1 MSFDP
6 FAQFRMTDHVALITG
21 GAQNI
26 GEAIARTFAAAGA
39 KVMIADLNGD
49 KAEATAKTIAAE
61 TGQQVLGMKCDVT
74 DDAQIKACVART
86 VSELGGLST
95 LVNNVGWGEVN
106 PDPLA
111 VTNEQMIASY
121 KLNTLSAL
129 RMVEAAAPHLKQ
141 AKNPT
146 ITNSGSMVGLL
157 PAFDFIAYS
166 SAKAALNHLMT
177 GLAHAF
183 AKQIRVNTVVIGTV
197 ITEGYASAGLDAAA
211 QEKLMNPDN
220 LAGRSGT
227 PQDVAN
233 AFLWLA
239 SPAGGWVSGQIL
251 QVSGGPKKVR
261 LVPGAE

>member
-6 FAQFRMTDHVALITG
+6 FAEFRMHDHVALVTG

-26 GEAIARTFAAAGA
+26 GEAIARTFAGAGA
-39 KVMIADLNGD
+39 AVMIADLNGE
-49 KAEATAKTIAAE
+49 KAAATAARLAAE
-61 TGQQVLGMKCDVT
+61 TGQRVIGMGCDVT
-74 DDAQIKACVART
+74 DEEQVKACVAKT
-86 VSELGGLST
+86 VEAFGGLST
-95 LVNNVGWGEVN
+95 LVNNVGWGELN
-106 PDPLA
+106 PDPLS
-111 VTNEQMIASY
+111 VTNDQMIASY

-129 RMVEAAAPHLKQ
+129 RMVEAAAPHLRA
-141 AKNPT
+141 AKNPS
-146 ITNSGSMVGLL
+146 ITNSGSMVGIL

-166 SAKAALNHLMT
+166 SAKAALNHMMT
-177 GLAHAF
+177 GLAHHF

-197 ITEGYASAGLDAAA
+197 ITEGYAAAGLDAAT
-211 QEKLMNPDN
+211 QERLMNPDN

-251 QVSGGPKKVR
+251 QVAGGPKRVR
-261 LVPGAE
+261 LVPE

>member
-1 MSFDP
+1 MKFDP
-6 FAQFRMTDHVALITG
+6 FAQFRMNDQVALITG

-26 GEAIARTFAAAGA
+26 GEAIARTFAGAGA
-39 KVMIADLNGD
+39 KVMIADLNGE
-49 KAEATAKTIAAE
+49 KAEETAKKIATE
-61 TGQQVLGMKCDVT
+61 TGQGVLGMKCDVT
-74 DDAQIKACVART
+74 DEAQIKKCVAKT
-86 VSELGGLST
+86 IEAFGGLST

-111 VTNEQMIASY
+111 VTNDQMIASY

-129 RMVEAAAPHLKQ
+129 RMVEAAAPHLKK
-141 AKNPT
+141 AKNPS
-146 ITNSGSMVGLL
+146 ITNSGSMVSLL

-166 SAKAALNHLMT
+166 SAKAALNHMMT

-183 AKQIRVNTVVIGTV
+183 ASEIRVNTVVIGTV
-197 ITEGYASAGLDAAA
+197 ITEGYASAGLDAKA
-211 QEKLMNPDN
+211 QEALKNPGN

-251 QVSGGPKKVR
+251 QVSGGPKRLR
-261 LVPGAE
+261 LVPE

>member
-1 MSFDP
+1 MTFDP
-6 FAQFRMTDHVALITG
+6 FAQFRMNDHVALVTG

-26 GEAIARTFAAAGA
+26 GEAIARTFAGAGA

-49 KAEATAKTIAAE
+49 KADATAEKIAAE
-61 TGQQVLGMKCDVT
+61 TGQHVLGMKCDVT
-74 DDAQIKACVART
+74 DESAIKTCIART
-86 VSELGGLST
+86 VDALGGLST

-111 VTNEQMIASY
+111 VTNDQMIASY

-129 RMVEAAAPHLKQ
+129 RMVEAAAPHLKR
-141 AKNPT
+141 AKNPS
-146 ITNSGSMVGLL
+146 ITNSGSMVGVL
-157 PAFDFIAYS
+157 PAFDFLAYS
-166 SAKAALNHLMT
+166 SAKAGLNHMMI

-183 AKQIRVNTVVIGTV
+183 AAQIRVNTVVIGTV
-197 ITEGYASAGLDAAA
+197 ITEGYAAAGLDAKA
-211 QEKLMNPDN
+211 QGALMHPNN

-261 LVPGAE
+261 LMPE

>member
-1 MSFDP
+1 
-6 FAQFRMTDHVALITG
+6 V
-21 GAQNI
+21 
-26 GEAIARTFAAAGA
+26 
-39 KVMIADLNGD
+39 
-49 KAEATAKTIAAE
+49 TAF
-61 TGQQVLGMKCDVT
+61 
-74 DDAQIKACVART
+74 
-86 VSELGGLST
+86 GGLTT

-106 PDPLA
+106 PDPLG
-111 VTNEQMIASY
+111 VTNEKMIASY
-121 KLNTLSAL
+121 TLNTLSAL
-129 RMVEAAAPHLKQ
+129 RMIEACAPHLKK
-141 AKNPT
+141 AKNAS

-166 SAKAALNHLMT
+166 SAKAALNHMMT

-197 ITEGYASAGLDAAA
+197 ITEGYAAAGLDAAA
-211 QEKLMNPDN
+211 QERLMNPDN
-220 LAGRSGT
+220 LTGRSGT

-261 LVPGAE
+261 LVPDAD

>member
-26 GEAIARTFAAAGA
+26 GEAIARTFAGAGA
-39 KVMIADLNGD
+39 QVMIADLNGE
-49 KAEATAKTIAAE
+49 KAEATARKIAAE
-61 TGQQVLGMKCDVT
+61 TGRHVLGTRCDVT
-74 DDAQIKACVART
+74 DEADVRACVDRT
-86 VSELGGLST
+86 VAEFGGLST

-106 PDPLA
+106 PDPVA

-121 KLNTLSAL
+121 TLNTLSAL
-129 RMVEAAAPHLKQ
+129 RMVEACVPHLRK
-141 AKNPT
+141 ARNAT
-146 ITNSGSMVGLL
+146 ITNSGSMVGIL

-166 SAKAALNHLMT
+166 AAKAALNHLMT
-177 GLAHAF
+177 GLAHLF

-197 ITEGYASAGLDAAA
+197 MTEGYSTAGLDAAT
-211 QEKLMNPDN
+211 QERLRNPDN
-220 LAGRSGT
+220 LTGRTGT

-251 QVSGGPKKVR
+251 QVAGGPARVR
-261 LVPGAE
+261 LVPEV

>member
-1 MSFDP
+1 MTFDP
-6 FAQFRMTDHVALITG
+6 FAQFRMDNQVALITG

-26 GEAIARTFAAAGA
+26 GEAIALTFAAAGA

-49 KAEATAKTIAAE
+49 KAAATAQKIAQE
-61 TGQQVLGMKCDVT
+61 TGQQVIGMKCDVT
-74 DDAQIKACVART
+74 DQSQIQACVAQT
-86 VSELGGLST
+86 VETLGGLST
-95 LVNNVGWGEVN
+95 LVNNVGWGEIN

-121 KLNTLSAL
+121 QLNTLSAL
-129 RMVEAAAPHLKQ
+129 RMVEAAAPYLKQ
-141 AKNPT
+141 APNPS

-157 PAFDFIAYS
+157 PAFDFLAYS

-197 ITEGYASAGLDAAA
+197 ITEGYAAAGLDATV
-211 QEKLMNPDN
+211 QEALMNPDN

-251 QVSGGPKKVR
+251 QVAGGPKRVR
-261 LVPGAE
+261 LVPE